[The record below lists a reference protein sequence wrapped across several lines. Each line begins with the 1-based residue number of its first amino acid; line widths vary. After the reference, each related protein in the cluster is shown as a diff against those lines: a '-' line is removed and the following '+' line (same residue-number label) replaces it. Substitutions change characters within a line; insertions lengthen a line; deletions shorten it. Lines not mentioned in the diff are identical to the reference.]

1 MRRGRTALPTSPRR
15 TADSYREPRVL
26 KCVTSEML
34 AVNSN
39 AARSPIS
46 EKTSTRLGAHSS
58 QKLELDQ
65 TFCQAPP
72 ANAPSNSSQ
81 PHRAQTGPMKK
92 YLNRHDEAFHS
103 RSRTNGTPHI
113 PPITAPITKNRGAIE
128 RTLDNSLPAKMD
140 DRAKTIEVAT
150 PLHSGAAT
158 TLCTTD
164 S

>member
-1 MRRGRTALPTSPRR
+1 
-15 TADSYREPRVL
+15 
-26 KCVTSEML
+26 
-34 AVNSN
+34 
-39 AARSPIS
+39 
-46 EKTSTRLGAHSS
+46 
-58 QKLELDQ
+58 
-65 TFCQAPP
+65 
-72 ANAPSNSSQ
+72 
-81 PHRAQTGPMKK
+81 MKK